1 MCDEQPQGLQ
11 PLVLLVEDELG
22 LSKLMVMILEDEDY
36 RVVEAANG
44 AQGLVKLE
52 QEKPALIITDYMM
65 PELNGFEMVCAIRKN
80 PAYDDVPILM
90 MSAALPQQLPIDGL
104 VDHFLPK
111 GTGLETLVT
120 TIRRLIEDDGTS
132 SEATR

>member
-1 MCDEQPQGLQ
+1 MRDEDTDKLD

-22 LSKLMVMILEDEDY
+22 LSKLMVMILEDEGY

-44 AQGLVKLE
+44 AQGLLKLK

-65 PELNGFEMVCAIRKN
+65 PELNGYEMVRTIRAN
-80 PAYDDVPILM
+80 HEFDDVPILM
-90 MSAALPQQLPIDGL
+90 MSAALPQHLKVSDL

-111 GTGLETLVT
+111 GTGLEMLVT
-120 TIRRLIEDDGTS
+120 TIRRLMERDDKPL
-132 SEATR
+132 